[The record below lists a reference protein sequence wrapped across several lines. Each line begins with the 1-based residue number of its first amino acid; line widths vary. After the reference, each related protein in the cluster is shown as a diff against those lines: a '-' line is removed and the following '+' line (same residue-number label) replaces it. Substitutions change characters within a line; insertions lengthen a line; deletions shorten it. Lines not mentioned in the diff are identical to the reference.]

1 MLRPALNWI
10 PGYINAHSIITSFF
24 PFDCPADRYFPFDD
38 ELRWEKDRLNSSL
51 LSKNLMQRWKM
62 HFGPEQKKVT
72 MHINASWDSSK
83 LLLCSKSNIDLYKKF
98 TLHSSRLWIIHL
110 FGFSMPVFLSR
121 ALLSHVNTAQV
132 VHPTAL
138 RPHNVFRARLPC
150 WMSGCLA
157 ACIKAGEKK
166 GKRVYSINNSAAF
179 LCVTKERWKQGF
191 QVLDTMSF
199 FYFFF
204 FFITVAQHLW

>member
-1 MLRPALNWI
+1 MHFFFFLCYRETEENRWSFMLRPALNWI

-24 PFDCPADRYFPFDD
+24 FLWLSCRSIVHVWWWIKV
-38 ELRWEKDRLNSSL
+38 RKRLL
-51 LSKNLMQRWKM
+51 LSKTLCNARKCISTRS
-62 HFGPEQKKVT
+62 GKKVT
-72 MHINASWDSSK
+72 MHINASWDGSK

-166 GKRVYSINNSAAF
+166 GKRGVFN
-179 LCVTKERWKQGF
+179 K
-191 QVLDTMSF
+191 
-199 FYFFF
+199 
-204 FFITVAQHLW
+204 

>member
-1 MLRPALNWI
+1 MNT
-10 PGYINAHSIITSFF
+10 GSIITSFF
-24 PFDCPADRYFPFDD
+24 FTV
-38 ELRWEKDRLNSSL
+38 W
-51 LSKNLMQRWKM
+51 LSCRSIFNVWKWIKVRKRQNGFLTAFKNLCNARNT
-62 HFGPEQKKVT
+62 FGPGAEKVT
-72 MHINASWDSSK
+72 MHINVSWDGSK

-110 FGFSMPVFLSR
+110 FGFSMPVFLSC

-157 ACIKAGEKK
+157 AYIKAGEKK

-179 LCVTKERWKQGF
+179 LCVTQERWK
-191 QVLDTMSF
+191 
-199 FYFFF
+199 
-204 FFITVAQHLW
+204 

>member
-1 MLRPALNWI
+1 
-10 PGYINAHSIITSFF
+10 
-24 PFDCPADRYFPFDD
+24 
-38 ELRWEKDRLNSSL
+38 
-51 LSKNLMQRWKM
+51 M
-62 HFGPEQKKVT
+62 HFDPEQKKVT
-72 MHINASWDSSK
+72 MHINASWDGSK

-191 QVLDTMSF
+191 QVLDRMSF

-204 FFITVAQHLW
+204 FLLQ

>member
-1 MLRPALNWI
+1 MNW
-10 PGYINAHSIITSFF
+10 N
-24 PFDCPADRYFPFDD
+24 
-38 ELRWEKDRLNSSL
+38 ELRWERDRLGSSL
-51 LSKNLMQRWKM
+51 LSKPLCNARNAFWP
-62 HFGPEQKKVT
+62 GAEKVT
-72 MHINASWDSSK
+72 MHINVSWDGSK

-110 FGFSMPVFLSR
+110 FGFSMPVFLSC

-157 ACIKAGEKK
+157 AYIKAGEKK
-166 GKRVYSINNSAAF
+166 GKSVYSINNSAAF
-179 LCVTKERWKQGF
+179 LCVTKDRCSIAKWQIECP
-191 QVLDTMSF
+191 F
-199 FYFFF
+199 FLIS